1 MAKTRILIVEDEA
14 LVAED
19 LKIALTNIGYD
30 VIGHAVSADDAV
42 KKAVEL
48 EPDLILMD
56 IVLKGQKSGIDASY
70 DIKAKMDIPILFLTA
85 YTDITLINKA
95 KSTEPYAYLVKPFQE
110 RQLLAA
116 IEMALYKSQM
126 EQRLKASEAKYSGF
140 FKTSRDPVFVTFK
153 DGRLID
159 FNDAMPDFFGYQ
171 TRDELLKI
179 RIPELYE
186 NHDEWEK
193 FTRTI
198 ERHGFVKEFPVNL
211 RKKDG
216 SIINTLITSVAIR
229 DNDGALTG
237 YQGTIRDITERKRA
251 EEALKVS
258 EKQLRETRDY
268 LDNVIASSADAIVV
282 LDMDGIV
289 REWNRGA
296 EEYMGYTAE
305 EVLGRSNRNF
315 FADTAE
321 ADKIMELAL
330 SEGEL
335 KNYRTTVLNKD
346 KRPVPIS
353 LSVAVL
359 RDKNG
364 VPIGTVRV
372 SRDITKEL
380 ELAERIKEERDNLN
394 LIFESMVDGVYIVSK
409 DYMIEFMN
417 KVLIDAVGDQVG
429 RVCYEVFHNRKAPCP
444 QCKNT
449 EVQKRKTVR
458 WEWHYRRSGKTY
470 DIIETPLRNADGTIS
485 KLTIFRDI
493 TKRKRAEDQIKTSLK
508 EKEVMLREIH
518 HRVGNNLQVISSI
531 LNMQARA
538 IKDENMR
545 VILLESRNRI
555 NSMALIHSQLYES
568 ENLSEIHMKRFVD
581 KILLRSL
588 HSYPVPDT
596 KITPIVH
603 GDECPLPISIAVP
616 VGLVVNELLTNAF
629 KHAFAN
635 RKEGKIEVSLSAS
648 EEGVVSLIVSDDGVG
663 LPESFDINATKT
675 LGLRMV
681 KILVEGQLDG
691 KLAVIRDMGTTF
703 KVDFAVARE

>member
-1 MAKTRILIVEDEA
+1 MAKTKLLIVEDEA

-19 LKIALTNIGYD
+19 LKMALTNIGYD
-30 VIGHAVSADDAV
+30 VVGHAVSADDAV

-70 DIKAKMDIPILFLTA
+70 DIKAEKDVPILFLTA

-126 EQRLKASEAKYSGF
+126 EQKLKASEAKYSGF
-140 FKTSRDPVFVTFK
+140 FKTSRDPIFVTLK
-153 DGRLID
+153 EGRLID
-159 FNDAMPDFFGYQ
+159 FNDVMPEFFGYR

-179 RIPELYE
+179 RFSEHYE

-193 FTRTI
+193 FTRSI
-198 ERHGFVKEFPVNL
+198 EQHGFVKEFPVNL
-211 RKKDG
+211 RNKDG
-216 SIINTLITSVAIR
+216 SIINTLITSVAVR
-229 DNDGALTG
+229 DKDGTRIG
-237 YQGTIRDITERKRA
+237 YQGTI
-251 EEALKVS
+251 
-258 EKQLRETRDY
+258 
-268 LDNVIASSADAIVV
+268 
-282 LDMDGIV
+282 
-289 REWNRGA
+289 
-296 EEYMGYTAE
+296 
-305 EVLGRSNRNF
+305 
-315 FADTAE
+315 
-321 ADKIMELAL
+321 
-330 SEGEL
+330 
-335 KNYRTTVLNKD
+335 
-346 KRPVPIS
+346 
-353 LSVAVL
+353 
-359 RDKNG
+359 
-364 VPIGTVRV
+364 
-372 SRDITKEL
+372 
-380 ELAERIKEERDNLN
+380 
-394 LIFESMVDGVYIVSK
+394 
-409 DYMIEFMN
+409 
-417 KVLIDAVGDQVG
+417 
-429 RVCYEVFHNRKAPCP
+429 
-444 QCKNT
+444 
-449 EVQKRKTVR
+449 
-458 WEWHYRRSGKTY
+458 
-470 DIIETPLRNADGTIS
+470 
-485 KLTIFRDI
+485 RDI
-493 TKRKRAEDQIKTSLK
+493 TKRKRAEDQIKASLK

-518 HRVGNNLQVISSI
+518 HRVKNNLQVISSI

-538 IKDENMR
+538 IKDENTR
-545 VILLESRNRI
+545 VILLESKNRI

-648 EEGVVSLIVSDDGVG
+648 EEGVVSLTVSDDGVG
-663 LPESFDINATKT
+663 LPEGFDINATKT

-681 KILVEGQLDG
+681 KILVEDQLEG
-691 KLAVIRDMGTTF
+691 KLTVIQDMGTTF
-703 KVDFAVARE
+703 KVEFAVARE